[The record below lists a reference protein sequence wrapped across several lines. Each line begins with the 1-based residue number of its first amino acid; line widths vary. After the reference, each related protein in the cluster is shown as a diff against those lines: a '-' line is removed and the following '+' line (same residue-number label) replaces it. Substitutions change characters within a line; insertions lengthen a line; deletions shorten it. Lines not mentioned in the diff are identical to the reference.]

1 MKNYVYSAKSN
12 SFYPL
17 QLKSEYEQANS
28 WPDDPVE
35 VDDDIFVEF
44 SGTPPEGKQRGAGSD
59 GMPHWVDIPPLPNSV
74 VLAGIISS
82 LGIDYKNEIAELNA
96 AYLSAVVSD
105 GPSEVAKQQVVRDQI
120 SARKAKYAA
129 DIADAKEKYPT

>member
-1 MKNYVYSAKSN
+1 MSNYLYSPQDN
-12 SFYPL
+12 SFYPKL
-17 QLKSEYEQANS
+17 LESDYKLAGT
-28 WPDDPVE
+28 WPDDAIEIESDV
-35 VDDDIFVEF
+35 FYEF

-82 LGIDYKNEIAELNA
+82 LGVDYKNEIAELNA
-96 AYLSAVVSD
+96 AYLSAIVSD

-120 SARKAKYAA
+120 SARKAKYAS